1 MKVTKLQIEDISI
14 KDIDKMLLESD
25 YVSNNEISTTLYLS
39 FLLGKPMLIEG
50 PPGVGKTELAKVI
63 AKSFDRDFFRIQCYE
78 GITFEQIVGE
88 WNYQKQLLHLEA
100 AKNDSNNVDE
110 IFDDEF
116 FIRRSLLNAFLND
129 NDSVLLI
136 DEIDKADEEVESFL
150 LQALGEQEITI
161 NDLGTFQLNNDLI
174 VILTSNSQRSLLD
187 ETKDRCLFLYIPY
200 PTVEREIEIV
210 KSKIP
215 GADDDTVSHV
225 VKIVHRIRDL
235 NLMKKPSV
243 RGTVDWVKSVSNLGT
258 RDIDQTMEDTIG
270 VAIKTESDR
279 KRVVKDIFNK
289 AGIPVEGNLKDGI
302 SRIDNATWLKDLLQ
316 AFKFI
321 IQMRNSKVNSDVDY
335 LLSPALDN
343 NGKIFDSRFNDASM
357 PNNADANGAYNI
369 ARKGLMLV
377 HQIMESLDLDN
388 LKYDLSNKAW
398 LQFAQNFKWKN

>member
-1 MKVTKLQIEDISI
+1 MQVENINI
-14 KDIDKMLLESD
+14 KDIDKMLLEES
-25 YVSNNEISTTLYLS
+25 YVSNTEISTTLYLS

-63 AKSFDRDFFRIQCYE
+63 AKAFDRDFFRIQGYE

-100 AKNDSNNVDE
+100 ARNDSSNVDE

-129 NDSVLLI
+129 KDSVLLI

-161 NDLGTFQLNNDLI
+161 NDLGTFQLKNDLI

-210 KSKIP
+210 KSKLP
-215 GADDDTVSHV
+215 GVDDETVSYV
-225 VKIVHRIRDL
+225 VKLVHQIRNL

-243 RGTVDWVKSVSNLGT
+243 RGTVDWVKSVTNLGT
-258 RDIDQTMEDTIG
+258 KDIDKSLEDSVG
-270 VAIKTESDR
+270 VAIKTESDK
-279 KRVVKDIFNK
+279 KRVKKDIFDK
-289 AGIPVEGNLKDGI
+289 
-302 SRIDNATWLKDLLQ
+302 R
-316 AFKFI
+316 
-321 IQMRNSKVNSDVDY
+321 
-335 LLSPALDN
+335 
-343 NGKIFDSRFNDASM
+343 
-357 PNNADANGAYNI
+357 
-369 ARKGLMLV
+369 
-377 HQIMESLDLDN
+377 
-388 LKYDLSNKAW
+388 
-398 LQFAQNFKWKN
+398 

>member
-1 MKVTKLQIEDISI
+1 MKVEDINI
-14 KDIDKMLLESD
+14 KDIDKLLLKEN

-63 AKSFDRDFFRIQCYE
+63 AKSFNRDFFRIQCYE

-100 AKNDSNNVDE
+100 AKNDTSNVEE
-110 IFDDEF
+110 IFDDDF
-116 FIRRSLLNAFLND
+116 FIRRSLLNAFLNE

-161 NDLGTFQLNNDLI
+161 NDLGTFHLKNDLI

-210 KSKIP
+210 KSKLP
-215 GADDDTVSHV
+215 NVEDETVSYV
-225 VKIVHRIRDL
+225 VNLVHRIRNL

-258 RDIDQTMEDTIG
+258 NNINRSLENSVG
-270 VAIKTESDR
+270 VAIKTESDK
-279 KRVVKDIFNK
+279 KRVIKDIFNK
-289 AGIPVEGNLKDGI
+289 
-302 SRIDNATWLKDLLQ
+302 R
-316 AFKFI
+316 
-321 IQMRNSKVNSDVDY
+321 
-335 LLSPALDN
+335 
-343 NGKIFDSRFNDASM
+343 
-357 PNNADANGAYNI
+357 
-369 ARKGLMLV
+369 
-377 HQIMESLDLDN
+377 
-388 LKYDLSNKAW
+388 
-398 LQFAQNFKWKN
+398 

>member
-1 MKVTKLQIEDISI
+1 MQTENISI
-14 KDIDKMLLESD
+14 KDIDKLLLKSD
-25 YVSNNEISTTLYLS
+25 YVSNNEISTTVYLS

-63 AKSFDRDFFRIQCYE
+63 AKSFERDFFRIQCYE

-100 AKNDSNNVDE
+100 ARNEQNSEEK
-110 IFDDEF
+110 IFDEEY
-116 FIRRSLLNAFLND
+116 FIQRPLLNAFMNEK
-129 NDSVLLI
+129 DSVLLI

-161 NDLGTFQLNNDLI
+161 NDLGTFQLQNDLI

-215 GADDDTVSHV
+215 DADEEVVSTV
-225 VKIVHRIRDL
+225 VKLVQNIRNL

-258 RDIDQTMEDTIG
+258 KNLDESLESSIG
-270 VAIKTESDR
+270 VAIKTESDK
-279 KRVVKDIFNK
+279 KRVIKDILNK
-289 AGIPVEGNLKDGI
+289 
-302 SRIDNATWLKDLLQ
+302 R
-316 AFKFI
+316 
-321 IQMRNSKVNSDVDY
+321 
-335 LLSPALDN
+335 
-343 NGKIFDSRFNDASM
+343 
-357 PNNADANGAYNI
+357 
-369 ARKGLMLV
+369 
-377 HQIMESLDLDN
+377 
-388 LKYDLSNKAW
+388 
-398 LQFAQNFKWKN
+398 

>member
-1 MKVTKLQIEDISI
+1 MQVENITI
-14 KDIDKMLLESD
+14 KDIDNYLLNAQ
-25 YVSNNEISTTLYLS
+25 YVPNTEISTTLYLS
-39 FLLGKPMLIEG
+39 LLLGKPMLIEG

-63 AKSFDRDFFRIQCYE
+63 ADAFERDFFRIQCYE

-100 AKNDSNNVDE
+100 AKNDSNSE
-110 IFDDEF
+110 KKIFDEEY
-116 FIRRSLLNAFLND
+116 FIRRPLLNAFLND

-161 NDLGTFQLNNDLI
+161 NDLGTFELKNDLI

-215 GADDDTVSHV
+215 EADDETVSTV
-225 VKIVHRIRDL
+225 VKLVHSIRNL

-258 RDIDQTMEDTIG
+258 KDLDKSLKDSIG
-270 VAIKTESDR
+270 VAIKTESDK
-279 KRVVKDIFNK
+279 KRVIKDVLEK
-289 AGIPVEGNLKDGI
+289 
-302 SRIDNATWLKDLLQ
+302 R
-316 AFKFI
+316 
-321 IQMRNSKVNSDVDY
+321 
-335 LLSPALDN
+335 
-343 NGKIFDSRFNDASM
+343 
-357 PNNADANGAYNI
+357 
-369 ARKGLMLV
+369 
-377 HQIMESLDLDN
+377 
-388 LKYDLSNKAW
+388 
-398 LQFAQNFKWKN
+398 